1 MKEQDRNSAYVV
13 SEILGHISQTYLND
27 IVNDLLAGLADKDF
41 VKLACATALKYT
53 FSK

>member
-1 MKEQDRNSAYVV
+1 MV
-13 SEILGHISQTYLND
+13 SEILGHISQTYMAD
-27 IVNDLLAGLADKDF
+27 VVNDLLKGLADGEL